1 MRAARAI
8 AQRIKL
14 KDDLMT
20 NHSSAWLS
28 RRLALRMTALGIGSS
43 ILTASISCSPQQSG
57 TRSIDDAIKWAA
69 SNLPNSTADI
79 VRGAAKEGHLTLT
92 MLNQGGNAGVLEG
105 LIAAFNKRY
114 PFIKVTYTAQSTL
127 QLVNKFNA
135 ELAAGKGITDY
146 LNLPPNLKTTNALA
160 RHGAILPFVISQDT
174 AFPAQAKLNGFWYAW
189 RCDYP
194 ATAYRKGALSEEDR
208 KLIRHYEGL
217 ADPRF
222 KNRIGVVTVEN
233 SATSAVC
240 YMLLTKADP
249 KIWQGLVDNRPRVK
263 TSSSSL
269 LDGLLAGEY
278 DVALFGGMMPNTE
291 AARQGA
297 PVEFGVSDPFPA
309 LYLPAGISALAP
321 HPNAAKLWQDW
332 VMSAEGQRRWMEA
345 SGAATARNDVG
356 EKAWV
361 EKQPWFF
368 KDGSR
373 QIDIDWDDFDRQLP
387 EVVSRFRKDIK
398 RG

>member
-1 MRAARAI
+1 MRNDNSP
-8 AQRIKL
+8 L
-14 KDDLMT
+14 V
-20 NHSSAWLS
+20 S
-28 RRLALRMTALGIGSS
+28 RRSALHLATLGAGAS
-43 ILTASISCSPQQSG
+43 ILTTGISCSPQGSGSQSV
-57 TRSIDDAIKWAA
+57 DQAIKWAA
-69 SNLPNSTADI
+69 TNLPSSTADI
-79 VRGAAKEGHLTLT
+79 VKGAAKEGHLTLT

-105 LIAAFNKRY
+105 LITAFNKRY
-114 PFIKVTYTAQSTL
+114 PFIKVASTAQSTL

-160 RHGAILPFVISQDT
+160 SQGAILPFVISQDA
-174 AFPAQAKLNGFWYAW
+174 AFPAQAKHNGFWYAW

-194 ATAYRKGALSEEDR
+194 ATAYRKGALSDEDR
-208 KLIRHYEGL
+208 KLVRHYEGL

-222 KNRIGVVTVEN
+222 KNRIGVVTIEN

-240 YMLLTKADP
+240 YTLLTKADP
-249 KIWQGLVDNRPRVK
+249 KIWQGLAENRPRVK

-278 DVALFGGMMPNTE
+278 DIALFGGMMPNTE

-297 PVEFGVSDPFPA
+297 PVEFGVSDPYPA

-332 VMSAEGQRRWMEA
+332 VMSAEGQRNWMEA
-345 SGAATARNDVG
+345 SGAASARNGVG

-368 KDGSR
+368 RDDAR
-373 QIDIDWDDFDRQLP
+373 QIDLDWDDFDRQLP
-387 EVVSRFRKDIK
+387 VVVSRFKKDIK